1 MEGRMDGTERL
12 RPDVALDL
20 DRDADV
26 IMSRRDDNF
35 LDPALDARLDL
46 KQLLQLV
53 AVLQILEQRH
63 WPRLFPKPAVAKH
76 SRHGCW

>member
-1 MEGRMDGTERL
+1 MDRTERL
-12 RPDVALDL
+12 RSDVALDL
-20 DRDADV
+20 DRNADV
-26 IMSRRDDNF
+26 IMSRRDNYF

-63 WPRLFPKPAVAKH
+63 RPGLLPKPAVAKH
-76 SRHGCW
+76 LSHGCW

>member
-1 MEGRMDGTERL
+1 MDRTERL
-12 RPDVALDL
+12 RSDVTLDL

-26 IMSRRDDNF
+26 IMSRRDNYF

-53 AVLQILEQRH
+53 AVLQIFKQRH
-63 WPRLFPKPAVAKH
+63 WPGLLPEPAVGKH
-76 SRHGCW
+76 FRHGCW

>member
-1 MEGRMDGTERL
+1 MDRTERL

-26 IMSRRDDNF
+26 IMSRRDDYF
-35 LDPALDARLDL
+35 LDPVLDARLDL

-53 AVLQILEQRH
+53 AVLQIIEQRRR
-63 WPRLFPKPAVAKH
+63 PGFLPESAVAKH
-76 SRHGCW
+76 LSHGCW

>member
-1 MEGRMDGTERL
+1 MDRTERL
-12 RPDVALDL
+12 RSDVTLDL

-26 IMSRRDDNF
+26 IMSRRDNYF

-53 AVLQILEQRH
+53 AVLQIIKQRH
-63 WPRLFPKPAVAKH
+63 WPGLLPEPAVGKH
-76 SRHGCW
+76 FRHGCW

>member
-1 MEGRMDGTERL
+1 MDGTERL
-12 RPDVALDL
+12 RPDVALDP

-26 IMSRRDDNF
+26 IMCRRDDHF

-53 AVLQILEQRH
+53 AVLQILKQRH
-63 WPRLFPKPAVAKH
+63 RPGLLPKPAVAINF
-76 SRHGCW
+76 RHGCW

>member
-1 MEGRMDGTERL
+1 MDGTERL

-26 IMSRRDDNF
+26 IMRRRDDDF
-35 LDPALDARLDL
+35 LDPVLDARLDL

-53 AVLQILEQRH
+53 AVLQIFKQRH
-63 WPRLFPKPAVAKH
+63 WPGLLPEPAVGKH
-76 SRHGCW
+76 FRHGCW

>member
-1 MEGRMDGTERL
+1 MDGAKRL
-12 RPDVALDL
+12 RPDVALNL

-26 IMSRRDDNF
+26 VMRRRDDDL
-35 LDPALDARLDL
+35 LDAALDARLDL

-76 SRHGCW
+76 FRHGW

>member
-1 MEGRMDGTERL
+1 MEGRVDGTERL
-12 RPDVALDL
+12 RPDVTLDL

-26 IMSRRDDNF
+26 IMSRRDNYF

-63 WPRLFPKPAVAKH
+63 WPRLFPKPAVAKY
-76 SRHGCW
+76 SRHGW

>member
-26 IMSRRDDNF
+26 IMRRRDDNF
-35 LDPALDARLDL
+35 LDAALDARLDL

-53 AVLQILEQRH
+53 AILQIIKQRH
-63 WPRLFPKPAVAKH
+63 WPRLLPKPAVAIDFC
-76 SRHGCW
+76 HGW

>member
-1 MEGRMDGTERL
+1 MDGTERL

-26 IMSRRDDNF
+26 IMSRRDDYF

-46 KQLLQLV
+46 KQLLQFV
-53 AVLQILEQRH
+53 AVLQIIEQRH
-63 WPRLFPKPAVAKH
+63 WPGLLPEPAVGKH
-76 SRHGCW
+76 FRHGCW